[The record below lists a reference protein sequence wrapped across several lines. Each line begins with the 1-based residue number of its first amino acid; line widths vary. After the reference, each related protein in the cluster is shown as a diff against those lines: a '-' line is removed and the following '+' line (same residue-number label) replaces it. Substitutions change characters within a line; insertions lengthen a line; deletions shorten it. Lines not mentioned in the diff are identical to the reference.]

1 MEEDSPMV
9 FEFLN
14 FGAEL
19 EIQID
24 GNNKAQCPR
33 CKRRFRQLLQHFRQV
48 EVCGSYVDLK
58 NFKKK
63 FQLFNNRKRQNIY
76 RERKLMENTEETLRL
91 EAKRQRNI
99 RAKKLEND
107 ADGTRRIEAEKQR
120 RLRSRKLGY
129 DSYESFKND
138 AANRE
143 QQRKQR
149 KQERIRKSM
158 EAMHKRCEEFNAKRK
173 EMSGAMTK

>member
-1 MEEDSPMV
+1 MDEDTPLI

-14 FGAEL
+14 FGSEL
-19 EIQID
+19 EIQINE
-24 GNNKAQCPR
+24 NNEAQCPM

-48 EVCGSYVDLK
+48 EVCGCNVDLK
-58 NFKKK
+58 NFKKEY
-63 FQLFNNRKRQNIY
+63 QLFNNRKRQNMF
-76 RERKLMENTEETLRL
+76 RERKLMENAEETHTS
-91 EAKRQRNI
+91 EAKKQRKI
-99 RAKKLEND
+99 RARKLEND
-107 ADGTRRIEAEKQR
+107 ADETHRIEAEKQR
-120 RLRSRKLGY
+120 RIRSRKLGY

-158 EAMHKRCEEFNAKRK
+158 ESMHRRFEEHNAMRQREKK
-173 EMSGAMTK
+173 